1 MNSEFLTESLSIV
14 NKWYNS
20 NSNQDK
26 LYIIDTLFSYC
37 IENIDIL
44 KTDEN
49 LYSDFKEKAE
59 YFFEI
64 FESFKDEQM
73 SCLEMGLYNYSLK
86 TLIRFL
92 EI

>member
-1 MNSEFLTESLSIV
+1 MNSEFLTEALSIV
-14 NKWYNS
+14 NKWYKS

-26 LYIIDTLFSYC
+26 LLVIDLLFSYC

-44 KTDEN
+44 KKDEN

-64 FESFKDEQM
+64 FETFKDENMNSLDM
-73 SCLEMGLYNYSLK
+73 SIYDYSLK
-86 TLIRFL
+86 SLTTFL
-92 EI
+92 KF